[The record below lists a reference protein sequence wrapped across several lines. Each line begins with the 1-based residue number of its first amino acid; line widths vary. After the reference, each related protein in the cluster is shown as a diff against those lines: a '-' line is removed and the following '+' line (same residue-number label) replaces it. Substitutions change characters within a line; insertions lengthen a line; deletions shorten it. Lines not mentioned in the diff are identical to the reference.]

1 MNIKILFNSF
11 KILISAVIVALL
23 LIFFNCL
30 EIDSTLNNGYIYG
43 LLFGAIIY
51 VILNKRKKYVYDFK
65 VMDDLFEIKYYNM
78 FGLKKEISLYKD
90 FEIDFLSKK
99 NINSISDFVRFI
111 NKNEAYVFYFLDL
124 NIEEEIKN
132 YKLNNT

>member
-43 LLFGAIIY
+43 LVFGAIIY

-132 YKLNNT
+132 YKLNNY